1 MEQLQYTSAHE
12 VLERLKAPQPIV
24 VSPEGGPCSGK
35 TTWVEHAIAYGQKIG
50 KNVVVLEEAAGK
62 HINALPGGAEE
73 FVHYL
78 QNDRARFVEIEIAI
92 LTDIIESIKAARETY
107 KNTDTLIITD
117 RASIKAYV
125 SDEEYQVILEAVG
138 HLQSPHVSLVD
149 IMIYLPSVVRESEEK
164 YEELKRTNS
173 ARYETAEEARRV
185 CEANFEAIKDHPEL
199 HVFWGGS
206 FEDKILSA
214 TELVMNPTREIEA
227 KFEAVKDSAVES
239 MLEAKLEAGDY
250 ITSARIEQSYHVLGD
265 IEYRLR
271 KNTNENGAVVYYC
284 SFKTIIS
291 SDEKQEVR
299 QTISQADYELLAQE
313 TCIGRLEK
321 TRHSFFHT
329 DESTAKKRVWV
340 ADEYNYEERLWNLEI
355 EVSSIEEL
363 EAIELPTPGLE
374 RVSYS
379 ARDLAIVRAA

>member
-1 MEQLQYTSAHE
+1 MEQLQQPRAYE
-12 VLERLKAPQPIV
+12 IIERLKAPQPIV

-35 TTWVEHAIAYGQKIG
+35 TTWVEHAIAYGQQIG
-50 KNVVVLEEAAGK
+50 RNVVVLEEAAGK

-92 LTDIIESIKAARETY
+92 LTDIIESINAARETY
-107 KNTDTLIITD
+107 KGTDTLIITD

-125 SDEEYQVILEAVG
+125 TDEEYEVILDAVG

-149 IMIYLPSVVRESEEK
+149 ILIYLPSVVRESKEK

-173 ARYETAEEARRV
+173 ARYETAEEAQRV
-185 CEANFEAIKDHPEL
+185 CEANFESIKDHPEL

-206 FEDKILSA
+206 FEEKIMSA
-214 TELVMNPTREIEA
+214 TELVMNPTRELEA
-227 KFEAVKDSAVES
+227 KFEPATHGAIES

-250 ITSARIEQSYHVLGD
+250 ITSAVIEQSYHVLGD
-265 IEYRLR
+265 TEFRLR
-271 KNTNENGAVVYYC
+271 KNTNENGAVAYYC
-284 SFKTIIS
+284 SFKTVIS
-291 SDEKQEVR
+291 DSEKQEVR
-299 QTISQADYELLAQE
+299 RTITAEEYEVLQSVP
-313 TCIGRLEK
+313 CIGMLEK

-329 DESTAKKRVWV
+329 DSSTGKKHVWV
-340 ADEYNYEERLWNLEI
+340 ADEYNYEDRFWNLEI
-355 EVSSIEEL
+355 EVSNAEEL
-363 EAIELPTPGLE
+363 ELIELPTSGLE

-379 ARDLAIVRAA
+379 ARDLAIARAA